1 MKHDIQPRA
10 SGSVKIY
17 DFLGRNRQFILVSCQ
32 YCSLLQL
39 QCRVI
44 LCVVNTSM
52 AQLSASLPRVPFP
65 YYFTSVV
72 GLLTKY

>member
-17 DFLGRNRQFILVSCQ
+17 YFLGRNRQFNYSRKLSILFST
-32 YCSLLQL
+32 
-39 QCRVI
+39 
-44 LCVVNTSM
+44 VNTSM

-65 YYFTSVV
+65 YYFTGVV
-72 GLLTKY
+72 GL